1 MAARR
6 GAKKKATGKAEKK
19 RATARAAS
27 RASGHARA
35 KAVRKKAVVSRK
47 AAAPSKK
54 KLTSKQTAKA
64 AKAAKPARKKAAVP
78 TKTVVSKKALKAPA
92 APKPAVAK
100 KPAVAAAA
108 KAAVAVAPK
117 AAVAAKPAVRVTRMR
132 QPYRD
137 TRPPQREPEFQPAFE
152 PQRTGANPKEILLF
166 EMQRARVAVMASIQ
180 GMTAPVADRPTAPG
194 KWSVRE
200 IVLHLIV
207 RDRVRLDE
215 FAPVLGG
222 RVPSWTG
229 LDEGAMARVNE
240 LHLGP
245 LRPLSWEEAVRLL
258 QATREQLVAA
268 LVSVP
273 SHPAELWTEAHP
285 FGAMMHALPRHDR
298 HHAEQIKAARIVG

>member
-6 GAKKKATGKAEKK
+6 GAQKKAAGKVAKK
-19 RATARAAS
+19 RAPS
-27 RASGHARA
+27 RASQRSTGRAPA
-35 KAVRKKAVVSRK
+35 KAARKKAVVSRK

-78 TKTVVSKKALKAPA
+78 TKTVVTKKAANPPKALKAP
-92 APKPAVAK
+92 VAK
-100 KPAVAAAA
+100 KSAATPAPKTAVAA
-108 KAAVAVAPK
+108 KTAVAPK
-117 AAVAAKPAVRVTRMR
+117 SNVRVTRMR

-166 EMQRARVAVMASIQ
+166 EMQRARVAVMAAIQ
-180 GMTAPVADRPTAPG
+180 GVTAPVADRPTAPG

-222 RVPSWTG
+222 RAPSWTG

-258 QATREQLVAA
+258 MATREQLVAA

-298 HHAEQIKAARIVG
+298 HHAEQIKAARIEG